1 MASNRES
8 LDHKV
13 IIIVDF
19 KLDRLSA
26 SPNSAKHLF
35 GYFWA
40 FISKQSI
47 MESPKSSS
55 IVGSVGGQSFDVA
68 SLTSYNPFSEEDEN
82 DQSSYTLVTSIF
94 SRMKNTLSAPLSS
107 AVGTTSSTQPSSI
120 NTNQPISVSDSRR
133 PSYTTAGSNFSSR
146 TTASD
151 RPNPLIA
158 APSHT
163 APPLVSLTPAHS
175 EIPTYTVEY
184 ERHMSQKV
192 SNSSA
197 IDFGDNN
204 ILFGSIPGFPIQD
217 DARSIKTSAS
227 IHRSGSVSKVM
238 RRLRGEGKKLLRK
251 FSKLYLSGLLGLSR
265 DYWMDD
271 ENAKEC
277 YDCKSVFTTWR
288 RKHHCRIC
296 GKPSPLKIYGIY

>member
-1 MASNRES
+1 
-8 LDHKV
+8 
-13 IIIVDF
+13 
-19 KLDRLSA
+19 
-26 SPNSAKHLF
+26 
-35 GYFWA
+35 
-40 FISKQSI
+40 

-55 IVGSVGGQSFDVA
+55 IVGSLGGQSFDVT

-94 SRMKNTLSAPLSS
+94 SRMKSTLSAPLSS
-107 AVGTTSSTQPSSI
+107 AAAPTSTTHSSSNMSNHQI
-120 NTNQPISVSDSRR
+120 GASDSRR
-133 PSYTTAGSNFSSR
+133 LSYTTAQLGSSFSSR
-146 TTASD
+146 TTASE

-175 EIPTYTVEY
+175 EIPTYTPEY
-184 ERHMSQKV
+184 ERQMSQRT
-192 SNSSA
+192 SNA
-197 IDFGDNN
+197 PVDFGDN
-204 ILFGSIPGFPIQD
+204 IFGSIPGFPIQD
-217 DARSIKTSAS
+217 DARSIKTSVS

-238 RRLRGEGKKLLRK
+238 RRLRGEGKKLLCK
-251 FSKLYLSGLLGLSR
+251 FFKSCLSGLLGLSR

-271 ENAKEC
+271 ENAREC

-296 GKPSPLKIYGIY
+296 GMPSPLKIHGRY